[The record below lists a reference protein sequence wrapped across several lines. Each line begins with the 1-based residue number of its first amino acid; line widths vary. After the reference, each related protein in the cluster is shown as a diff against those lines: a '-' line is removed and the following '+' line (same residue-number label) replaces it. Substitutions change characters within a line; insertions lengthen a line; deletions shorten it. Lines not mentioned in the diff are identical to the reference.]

1 MNAADIALG
10 RAVAQVALESVK
22 EQADGARHALR
33 VAGFDHAVVRAALLE
48 IAARLSPSPT
58 QSIVVKVGTTD
69 PIEGVPEGFLLG
81 SDETLTYW
89 RNARVDALLV
99 FDWDVPR
106 DSEGLAAFSTLD
118 GANLL
123 SPDGEEEAGL
133 RLQRLTRTA
142 WEVVGGTGTPLESL
156 NDYLSRVWNALAEEG
171 QPAVRRWMLFVVEV
185 AEALEA
191 AELRTPV
198 VVEQAIARALPG
210 LELFPDRDLFANP
223 NSLELRIKRNAR
235 MSTLNEQPTG
245 TTISEDDL
253 LNRIDAAVFSDEQL
267 TRLGVDHGEA
277 RDLMNELVM
286 RKDEVALRRLDYGL
300 WLELFERGT
309 ARIGLGGQV
318 RQMLEK
324 SAPDRIDEFDSL
336 DVEAELDQ
344 SDQGAAERL
353 LSAEPLGGSPRLADL
368 LGKPLRRRV
377 EKVAVPDAQVTD
389 DPLRALLHSLI
400 IFDEEDS
407 GTVSVRLEGAT
418 EAGTWTRWLFAF
430 LYGGVLQEVQESVR
444 GGRLALKL
452 PAELTSTVRP
462 APPTEGDPFDV
473 EAAWAPL
480 RFVVEM
486 DGVGFRRF
494 RWDPKN
500 IPGQIAVAAL
510 VNGYETAPGEDFE
523 DDFES
528 WLDKF
533 TDPDGWD
540 RRAPV
545 ADLAKVAAALR
556 DLRLSHFRRL
566 SSGLTVAALDGYF
579 REWSEVIDRARTDL
593 IPANAP
599 NNDLAQVVLSD
610 IVEITGNR
618 LLMLATHP
626 LRLRWLA
633 RHYAEM
639 SKHLSNAL
647 ASRLVLNPENS
658 DLFFQSL
665 DRVSPHGTPPL
676 TVGPNETVAIPV
688 RESAGHEEYVPVRHA
703 GHESREWLAAV
714 DDAAIDEMIRVIQS
728 YLETYPHKLDGLSV
742 LLLDGNGD
750 PRLPI
755 RIAKR
760 VRARNP
766 KLRLNLIVLAP
777 EATHHEI
784 IQAFDAEL
792 ATDDVANERF
802 LPDVQLVL
810 QSWHPD
816 QQANL
821 EALRDEVDVA
831 LAPALF
837 GTRTSLNIR
846 TRESESSWPGKY
858 DAWID
863 KSTYEL
869 DESSTNVV
877 RGLLPGSAN
886 ADPILETWS
895 TLCVRHETQSA
906 VDRVRTS
913 NTDYFEMQVKFDRH
927 QQLFSSL
934 HEVAHWVVTL
944 DSFIGRD
951 QIDAL
956 DNRPDVILVK
966 PAVGKNEAY
975 TLIVS
980 SETGRRLVVHRLRR
994 RLLEIGVVTEREAEN
1009 VAQRL
1014 YDVGRNVAPGAVLRS
1029 LGIGTTVNE
1038 IVGLVATRFVLSQW
1052 SPVPHGRSGIE
1063 AWISF
1068 DEHLHWFGRGDRAD
1082 LGRFVL
1088 TVCDDGTVDM
1098 KILVAES
1105 KFRQDYDVGSA
1116 KAQLDRTTDLCTAAF
1131 RSGKDQPDDRQFW
1144 LQELAAA
1151 IEQTSHRVIRAADL
1165 PARRRLGTDMTQVDE
1180 LILGALRSGRV
1191 RLSEVRGVAVAIAS
1205 AQETAAPAPA
1215 AFGTHDLLRLH
1226 KPELQHLISLLIAEV
1241 DPSASSGSDAIV
1253 GIDLPSNLS
1262 APGIAKPIS
1271 VAAPFM
1277 LAHGVSDAAAANT
1290 PVELL
1295 VDGRLRGE
1303 TPESLGIGDDAL
1315 RRRYEVVL
1323 DVLSQHGVRV
1333 REPES
1338 DAWDEGAGFY
1348 VLRVVP
1354 QPGVTLDKVTSRIPE
1369 ISLALKLPG
1378 EYNIRWRR
1386 DGGSIL
1392 FEVPKIGD
1400 EKYPVH
1406 AAGLWDEFPIDMGRL
1421 VAPIGRDISGGLVSI
1436 DFSSADSPHLLVAGT
1451 TGSGKSVALETI
1463 LRGLARYDERSLR
1476 FRLVDPKGTELVD
1489 FEQDPHLN
1497 GQIGTFPDDA
1507 IEILEKCVEEMEDRY
1522 RAMREVRARKLVEYN
1537 EKVSQS
1543 NRWPW
1548 IVVVLDEYADL
1559 TSEPDDKKRIE
1570 ELLRRLTQKARAA
1583 GIHVIA
1589 ATQRPSAD
1597 VISTTI
1603 RSNFPAQLALRVKSP
1618 TDSRII
1624 LDDNGAESLA
1634 GQGDAL
1640 LRTAQ
1645 GIRRLQVALA

>member
-1 MNAADIALG
+1 MSPANVALG
-10 RAVAQVALESVK
+10 RAVAQVALESVQ

-33 VAGFDHAVVRAALLE
+33 VAGFDQAVVQAALCE
-48 IAARLSPSPT
+48 IAASLASSPS
-58 QSIVVKVGTTD
+58 QSIVVKVGTSD
-69 PIEGVPEGFLLG
+69 PIEGVPESFLLG
-81 SDETLTYW
+81 PGETLTYW
-89 RNARVDALLV
+89 RNERVGALLV

-106 DSEGLAAFSTLD
+106 DREGLAAFSTLD

-123 SPDGEEEAGL
+123 APDVEEEAGL
-133 RLQRLTRTA
+133 RLRRLTRTA
-142 WEVVGGTGTPLESL
+142 WEVVGGTGAPLETL
-156 NDYLSRVWNALAEEG
+156 HDYLARVWSALSEEG
-171 QPAVRRWMLFVVEV
+171 QPAVRRWMLFVIEV
-185 AEALEA
+185 AEALVA
-191 AELRTPV
+191 AEVRTPA
-198 VVEQAIARALPG
+198 VVERAIAEALPG

-245 TTISEDDL
+245 ATISEDDL
-253 LNRIDAAVFSDEQL
+253 LARIGAAAFSDEHL
-267 TRLGVDHGEA
+267 SRLGADQGETRA
-277 RDLMNELVM
+277 LMSELVM
-286 RKDEVALRRLDYGL
+286 QKSDVARRRLDYGL
-300 WLELFERGT
+300 WLELFERET
-309 ARIGLGGQV
+309 ARVGLGGQV
-318 RQMLEK
+318 RAMLEK
-324 SAPDRIDEFDSL
+324 SAPERIGEFDSL
-336 DVEAELDQ
+336 DVEVELDQ

-353 LSAEPLGGSPRLADL
+353 LNAETPGDSPRLADL

-389 DPLRALLHSLI
+389 DPLRALLHALI
-400 IFDEEDS
+400 IFDDEDS
-407 GTVSVRLEGAT
+407 GTVSIRLEGT
-418 EAGTWTRWLFAF
+418 VETGTWTRWLFAF
-430 LYGGVLQEVQESVR
+430 LYGGVLQDIQESAC
-444 GGRLALKL
+444 GGRLALEL
-452 PAELTSTVRP
+452 PTELTSTTRP
-462 APPTEGDPFDV
+462 APPADGDPFDV

-486 DGVGFRRF
+486 EGSGFRRF
-494 RWDPKN
+494 RWDPRN
-500 IPGQIAVAAL
+500 TTGQIAVAAL
-510 VNGYETAPGEDFE
+510 TNGYETAPGEDSE
-523 DDFES
+523 DDFDS
-528 WLDKF
+528 WFDRF
-533 TDPDGWD
+533 TDPDTWD
-540 RRAPV
+540 RQATV
-545 ADLAKVAAALR
+545 LDLGDVSAALR
-556 DLRLSHFRRL
+556 GLRLTHFKRW
-566 SSGLTVAALDGYF
+566 SNGLTVSALDHYF
-579 REWSEVIDRARTDL
+579 REWSDVIDRARTDL

-599 NNDLAQVVLSD
+599 NKDLAQVVLSD
-610 IVEITGNR
+610 IVQISGNR

-633 RHYAEM
+633 RHYEEM
-639 SKHLSNAL
+639 SQHLSNAL
-647 ASRLVLNPENS
+647 ASKLVLNPENS

-703 GHESREWLAAV
+703 GQESREWLAAV

-728 YLETYPHKLDGLSV
+728 YIDTYPHKLDGLSV

-755 RIAKR
+755 RVAKR
-760 VRARNP
+760 VRARSP
-766 KLRLNLIVLAP
+766 RLRLNLIVLAP
-777 EATHHEI
+777 ELAHHEI

-792 ATDDVANERF
+792 ATDDVADERF

-816 QQANL
+816 EQANL
-821 EALRDEVDVA
+821 EALKDEVDVA

-846 TRESESSWPGKY
+846 TRESDSPRPRNY

-863 KSTYEL
+863 KSTHEL

-877 RGLLPGSAN
+877 RELLPGPAN
-886 ADPILETWS
+886 ADRVLETWS

-906 VDRVRTS
+906 VDRARTS

-980 SETGRRLVVHRLRR
+980 SESGRKLVVQRLRR
-994 RLLEIGVVTEREAEN
+994 RLLEIGVVAEREAED
-1009 VAQRL
+1009 VARRL

-1038 IVGLVATRFVLSQW
+1038 IVGLVATRFALSQRF
-1052 SPVPHGRSGIE
+1052 PVPHDHSGIE

-1068 DEHLHWFGRGDRAD
+1068 DEHQHWFGRGDRAD

-1088 TVCDDGTVDM
+1088 TVCDDRTVDM
-1098 KILVAES
+1098 QILVAES
-1105 KFRQDYDVGSA
+1105 KFRQDYDLGSA
-1116 KAQLDRTTDLCTAAF
+1116 KAQLDRTTDLCAAAF
-1131 RSGKDQPDDRQFW
+1131 RSGDDAPDDRTFW

-1165 PARRRLGTDMTQVDE
+1165 PARRRLGPDFSQVDE
-1180 LILGALRSGRV
+1180 LILGALRSGQV
-1191 RLSEVRGVAVAIAS
+1191 RLTEVRGVAVAIAS
-1205 AQETAAPAPA
+1205 AQETPAPGLA
-1215 AFGTHDLLRLH
+1215 ALGAHDLLRLH
-1226 KPELQHLISLLIAEV
+1226 KPELQRLISLLIAEA
-1241 DPSASSGSDAIV
+1241 DPSGSASSDPIV
-1253 GIDLPSNLS
+1253 GIPNDVGSS
-1262 APGIAKPIS
+1262 GIAEPIP
-1271 VAAPFM
+1271 VVAPFT
-1277 LAHGVSDAAAANT
+1277 LAHGVGDATAASD
-1290 PVELL
+1290 PVEPGAGGHLPA
-1295 VDGRLRGE
+1295 DA
-1303 TPESLGIGDDAL
+1303 PESLGIGDDTL

-1323 DVLSQHGVRV
+1323 DVLGQHGVRV

-1338 DAWDEGAGFY
+1338 DAWDEGPGFY

-1406 AAGLWDEFPIDMGRL
+1406 AAGLWDELPIDMGRL
-1421 VAPIGRDISGGLVSI
+1421 IAPIGRDISGGLVSI

-1451 TGSGKSVALETI
+1451 TGSGKSVALETM
-1463 LRGLARYDERSLR
+1463 LRGLTRYDQRSLR
-1476 FRLVDPKGTELVD
+1476 LRLVDPKGTELVD
-1489 FEQDPHLN
+1489 FERAPHLD
-1497 GQIGTFPDDA
+1497 GQIGTFPEDA
-1507 IEILEKCVEEMEDRY
+1507 IEILEKCVEEMEGRY
-1522 RAMREVRARKLVEYN
+1522 RAMRDVRARKLVEYN
-1537 EKVSQS
+1537 EKVSES
-1543 NRWPW
+1543 DRWPW

-1559 TSEPDDKKRIE
+1559 TSDPDDKKRIE

-1603 RSNFPAQLALRVKSP
+1603 RSNFPAQLALRVKSS

-1624 LDDNGAESLA
+1624 LDENGAESLA

-1645 GIRRLQVALA
+1645 GLRRLQVALA